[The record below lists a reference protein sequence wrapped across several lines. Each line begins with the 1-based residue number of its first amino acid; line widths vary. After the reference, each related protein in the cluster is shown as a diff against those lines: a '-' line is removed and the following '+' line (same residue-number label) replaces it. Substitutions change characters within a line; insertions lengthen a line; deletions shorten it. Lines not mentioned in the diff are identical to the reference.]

1 MLGAEFSSFARRTTG
16 GGCPTYS
23 QVARAEA
30 SEIGRAEGAN
40 SERRVEYLKHMRTI
54 LDIFAQIFRTLWAHK
69 LRSFLTMFGI
79 AWGVGSLLLL
89 VGLGEGFRSG
99 NKRELAQYGKDIM
112 FIFPGRA
119 PVVEGSMNSA
129 RKYLL
134 TYQDYL
140 DIRREAPHVRNASP
154 LLMRNDVRAVSEF
167 ASASGEIAGA
177 EPQFNGI
184 RYLPLNQGRW
194 LNPEDEA
201 QRRNV
206 IVLGDELVKNLFPG
220 RPAVGASIILN
231 DISFEVIGT
240 VQRVGRG
247 DDNSTNMRGYIPYHV
262 MASLFPLKG
271 ENHENSIS
279 SINYQPRTADEHLLA
294 QAEVEKIVARNHGF
308 DYHDKD
314 AFEVWDTIQNS
325 RAVGTIFDAMNMF
338 LGAVGLVTLALGAI
352 GVINIMLVTVSER
365 TREIG
370 LRMALGAT
378 RRSILAHFFLEG
390 IILTLFSGL
399 IGMGLAAGLMAI
411 LGTQQGPGGFD
422 PPKLVASTAILAI
435 GSLTLAGVAAGL
447 YPARKAARLQ
457 PVEALRQE

>member
-1 MLGAEFSSFARRTTG
+1 
-16 GGCPTYS
+16 
-23 QVARAEA
+23 
-30 SEIGRAEGAN
+30 
-40 SERRVEYLKHMRTI
+40 MRMV

-112 FIFPGRA
+112 FLYPGRA
-119 PVVEGSMNSA
+119 PAFEGSMNSA
-129 RKYLL
+129 RNYLL
-134 TYQDYL
+134 TYQDYV
-140 DIRREAPHVRNASP
+140 DIRHECPHVRNAAP
-154 LLMRNDVRAVSEF
+154 VLVRTDVRAVSEY
-167 ASASGEIAGA
+167 ASASGEIAGV
-177 EPQFNGI
+177 EPQYSEI
-184 RYLPLNQGRW
+184 RYLPVNQGRW
-194 LNPEDEA
+194 LNDLDES

-220 RPAVGASIILN
+220 RPAVGATIILN
-231 DISFEVIGT
+231 DIRFEVIGT
-240 VQRVGRG
+240 VQRVGHG
-247 DDNSTNMRGYIPYHV
+247 DDNSTNMRGYIPFRE
-262 MASLFPLKG
+262 MATLFPLKG

-279 SINYQPRTADEHLLA
+279 FINYQPRVTDEHLLA
-294 QAEVEKIVARNHGF
+294 QDEARKIVARNHGF
-308 DYHDKD
+308 DFHDKN
-314 AFEVWDTIQNS
+314 AFEGWDTIQNS
-325 RAVGTIFDAMNMF
+325 KAIGSIFDAMNMF
-338 LGAVGLVTLALGAI
+338 LGAVGMITLALGAI

-378 RRSILAHFFLEG
+378 RRSILAQFFLEG

-399 IGMGLAAGLMAI
+399 IGMGLAAALMAA
-411 LGTQQGPGGFD
+411 LGTHQGEGGFD

-435 GSLTLAGVAAGL
+435 GSLMLAGVIAGL
-447 YPARKAARLQ
+447 YPARKAAMLQ

>member
-1 MLGAEFSSFARRTTG
+1 
-16 GGCPTYS
+16 
-23 QVARAEA
+23 
-30 SEIGRAEGAN
+30 
-40 SERRVEYLKHMRTI
+40 MRTLI
-54 LDIFAQIFRTLWAHK
+54 DTFSQIFRTLWAHK

-112 FIFPGRA
+112 FIYPGRA
-119 PVVEGSMNSA
+119 PAVEGSMNSA
-129 RKYLL
+129 RNYLL

-140 DIRREAPHVRNASP
+140 DIRHQAPHVRNASP
-154 LLMRNDVRAVSEF
+154 VLIRTDVRAVSEF
-167 ASASGEIAGA
+167 ASANGEIAGV
-177 EPQFNGI
+177 EPQFSDI

-194 LNPEDEA
+194 LNILDES

-220 RPAVGASIILN
+220 RPAVGASVILN
-231 DISFEVIGT
+231 DIRFEVVGT
-240 VQRVGRG
+240 VQRVGHG
-247 DDNSTNMRGYIPYHV
+247 DDNSTNMRGYIPFRV
-262 MASLFPLKG
+262 MATLFPLKG

-279 SINYQPRTADEHLLA
+279 FINYQPRVTDEHLIA
-294 QAEVEKIVARNHGF
+294 QDEVRKIVARNHGF

-314 AFEVWDTIQNS
+314 AFEGWDTILNS
-325 RAVGTIFDAMNMF
+325 QAIGSIFDAMNVF
-338 LGAVGLVTLALGAI
+338 LGGVGLVTLALGAI

-378 RRSILAHFFLEG
+378 RRSILAQFFIEG

-399 IGMGLAAGLMAI
+399 IGMGFAAGLMALMGNI
-411 LGTQQGPGGFD
+411 QGQGGFD
-422 PPKLVASTAILAI
+422 PPKLVPATAFLAI
-435 GSLTLAGVAAGL
+435 GSLALAGVIAGL
-447 YPARKAARLQ
+447 YPARKAALLQ

>member
-1 MLGAEFSSFARRTTG
+1 MFFA
-16 GGCPTYS
+16 
-23 QVARAEA
+23 
-30 SEIGRAEGAN
+30 
-40 SERRVEYLKHMRTI
+40 
-54 LDIFAQIFRTLWAHK
+54 IFEQIFRTLWAHK

-112 FIFPGRA
+112 FIYPGRA
-119 PVVEGSMNSA
+119 PAFQGSLNSA
-129 RKYLL
+129 RNYLL
-134 TYQDYL
+134 TYQDYT
-140 DIRREAPHVRNASP
+140 DVRKEAPHVRNASP
-154 LLMRNDVRAVSEF
+154 VLIRTDVRAVSEF
-167 ASASGEIAGA
+167 ASANGEIAGV
-177 EPQFNGI
+177 EPQFSEI
-184 RYLPLNQGRW
+184 RYLPVNQGRW
-194 LNPEDEA
+194 LNNLDET

-240 VQRVGRG
+240 VERVGHG
-247 DDNSTNMRGYIPYHV
+247 DDNSTNMRGYLPYRV
-262 MASLFPLKG
+262 MAELFPLKG

-279 SINYQPRTADEHLLA
+279 FINYQPRVTDEHLIA
-294 QAEVEKIVARNHGF
+294 QDEVRKVVARNHGF
-308 DYHDKD
+308 DFHDKD
-314 AFEVWDTIQNS
+314 AFEGWDTIQNS
-325 RAVGTIFDAMNMF
+325 KAIGSIFDAMNVF
-338 LGAVGLVTLALGAI
+338 LGAVGMVTLALGAI

-378 RRSILAHFFLEG
+378 RRSILAQFFLEG
-390 IILTLFSGL
+390 ILLTLFSGL
-399 IGMGLAAGLMAI
+399 IGMGLAAGLMAL

-422 PPKLVASTAILAI
+422 PPRLVPATATLAI
-435 GSLTLAGVAAGL
+435 ASLMLAGVIAGL
-447 YPARKAARLQ
+447 YPARKAAMLA